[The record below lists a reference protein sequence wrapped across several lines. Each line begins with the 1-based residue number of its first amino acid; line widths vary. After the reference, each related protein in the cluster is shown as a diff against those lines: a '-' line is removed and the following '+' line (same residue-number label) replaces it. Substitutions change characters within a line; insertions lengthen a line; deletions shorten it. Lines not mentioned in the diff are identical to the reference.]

1 MYKLY
6 SIGELLIDFM
16 PNKVSALKDVA
27 SFTKAPGGAPANV
40 AATVAIL
47 GGQSQFIG
55 QVGQDP
61 FGDYLKA
68 TLDDANV
75 NTETLFQTHKANT
88 ALAFVSLTES
98 GQREFMFY
106 RHPSA
111 DMLLDYKQLRG
122 LKIQKDILH
131 FCSVSLIESETK
143 YTHIRL
149 IDDFIHENGII
160 SFDPNLRF
168 SLWPDKKALKET
180 VLTFIPKADIL
191 KISDEELTF
200 ITGIEDVQSAINS
213 LFVGRVKAII
223 YSEGKEGSSLYLK
236 NHQKHYEG
244 FKVNTIDTTGA
255 GDAFIGAVL
264 FQIQKHQVDL
274 SEITHNMWDE
284 IMVFANG
291 VAALTTT
298 KKGAIPSIPKYDEVQ
313 SFVSSYRKAD

>member
-1 MYKLY
+1 MNKVY

-16 PNKVSALKDVA
+16 PDRVSALKDVPT
-27 SFTKAPGGAPANV
+27 FTKAPGGAPANV

-55 QVGQDP
+55 QVGRDP

-68 TLDDANV
+68 TLSDVNV
-75 NTETLFQTHKANT
+75 NTETLFQSSEANT
-88 ALAFVSLTES
+88 ALAFVSLNEF

-111 DMLLDYKQLRG
+111 DMLLKYDQLMG

-143 YTHIRL
+143 QTHVQL
-149 IDDFIHENGII
+149 INDFIHQGGIV

-168 SLWPDKKALKET
+168 SLWPNKKDLQET
-180 VLTFIPKADIL
+180 VLAFIPKADIL

-200 ITGIEDVQSAINS
+200 ITGNDNTHESIKS
-213 LFVGRVKAII
+213 LFVGRVKAVI
-223 YSEGKEGSSLYLK
+223 YSEGNAGSTLYLK
-236 NHQKHYEG
+236 EYHKHYDG

-264 FQIQKHQVDL
+264 FQIQRQNIELTK
-274 SEITHNMWDE
+274 ITHKMWDD
-284 IMVFANG
+284 IMVFANA

-298 KKGAIPSIPKYDEVQ
+298 KKGAIPSIPKYDVVQ
-313 SFVSSYRKAD
+313 TFVSSYRKAE